1 MWWMRWTAKSGSL
14 GGPGASEPMRGCST
28 RVGACQAEAP
38 ISCKFYD
45 GRIFLRSVWGHLF
58 QNVPLVCQRPS
69 KTSPQCV
76 CAVAGRFMP
85 LSRQPTFER
94 RAWEALEWHLG
105 YAYGCL
111 WLERYQLKMTWMN
124 LQFFDLPDKRFLCF
138 FALAI
143 VFQFFLFHSLMPGIT
158 LKVDSSIVYS
168 KITSIDACIG
178 TWFWNSKIDHTYSC
192 ETHAPPLEIYFH
204 AHALHQWTSVD
215 MTRPIQ
221 ICERL
226 FVKSKLA
233 GFASW
238 MKMGKGLNIH
248 CDDQCQLMLGFNDFS
263 VMVVQRP
270 GKQISNTWH
279 CKHASSGALCKFQVV
294 VSSDGQMPC
303 KCPIGSLISFDGI
316 WLAEREKRFRC

>member
-1 MWWMRWTAKSGSL
+1 MRWTAKGGSL

-45 GRIFLRSVWGHLF
+45 GRIFLRSLWGHLF

-158 LKVDSSIVYS
+158 LKVESSIMYS

-178 TWFWNSKIDHTYSC
+178 TWF
-192 ETHAPPLEIYFH
+192 
-204 AHALHQWTSVD
+204 
-215 MTRPIQ
+215 
-221 ICERL
+221 
-226 FVKSKLA
+226 
-233 GFASW
+233 
-238 MKMGKGLNIH
+238 
-248 CDDQCQLMLGFNDFS
+248 
-263 VMVVQRP
+263 
-270 GKQISNTWH
+270 
-279 CKHASSGALCKFQVV
+279 
-294 VSSDGQMPC
+294 
-303 KCPIGSLISFDGI
+303 
-316 WLAEREKRFRC
+316 